1 MRVGTSHFVNIKAAE
16 LYYSDYIPNF
26 SKAVVA
32 AHVANKIKS
41 GDIHIG
47 PPELKPGETLH
58 VIRDEGRYL
67 IDNGKP

>member
-1 MRVGTSHFVNIKAAE
+1 MRTGTSHFVSIQAAE

-47 PPELKPGETLH
+47 KPELKPGETL
-58 VIRDEGRYL
+58 VICDDGTRYA
-67 IDNGKP
+67 IDDGKP